1 MELEILT
8 IATSVIDKQELRL
21 MTESQN
27 KVLVVLEDT
36 EYYNF
41 IENAMK
47 IDKFARKK
55 NIPQLPKSMQDI
67 IRSKQD
73 DAEHFKEDA
82 LVELKEAFMKAKFYI
97 NGDRTTVKAGTPQAK
112 IDEAL
117 EYLVSNVY
125 NKLDL
130 ITKMQ
135 IQMKIFIRFLME
147 EKMMV

>member
-21 MTESQN
+21 RTESQN

-73 DAEHFKEDA
+73 DAENFKEDRSEEHTSELQSRFD
-82 LVELKEAFMKAKFYI
+82 LVCRLL
-97 NGDRTTVKAGTPQAK
+97 
-112 IDEAL
+112 L
-117 EYLVSNVY
+117 EK
-125 NKLDL
+125 NK
-130 ITKMQ
+130 
-135 IQMKIFIRFLME
+135 
-147 EKMMV
+147 